1 MPSKRKNKISNEAII
16 KETLMTLSEEEIVML
31 ILTSPKSLTNLC
43 ALLALEEQLVKE
55 KKIFSIYP

>member
-16 KETLMTLSEEEIVML
+16 KETLMTLSEEEVVML

-43 ALLALEEQLVKE
+43 TLLALEEQLVKE
-55 KKIFSIYP
+55 KKTFSIYP

>member
-1 MPSKRKNKISNEAII
+1 MPSKRKNKVSNEAII

-43 ALLALEEQLVKE
+43 TLLALEEQLVKE
-55 KKIFSIYP
+55 NKIFSIYP

>member
-1 MPSKRKNKISNEAII
+1 MPSKRKNKVSNEAII

-43 ALLALEEQLVKE
+43 TLLALEEQLVKE